1 MKTPKRI
8 NRQIV
13 ISIGAGVLL
22 ILLYMII
29 FRISAQNSDESGALS
44 RSISSMCV
52 NMYNSF
58 SGGHMSGMRI
68 EQLIAKYEG
77 PIRKMAHFTEYACM
91 GILVYVLCVQWMKR
105 GKRLWLLNIVWV
117 AVSAAADEFHQL
129 FVPGR
134 DGNIADVCLDTFG
147 GTVGLLFCILTGMLL
162 ARRQRKKRR

>member
-1 MKTPKRI
+1 MKTSRRI

-22 ILLYMII
+22 ILLYMLI
-29 FRISAQNSDESGALS
+29 FRFSAQDSEESGALS

-58 SGGHMSGMRI
+58 SGGHMSGTRM
-68 EQLIAKYEG
+68 EQLISKYEG
-77 PIRKMAHFTEYACM
+77 PIRKLAHFTEYACM
-91 GILVYVLCVQWMKR
+91 GTLVYVLWVQWMKR
-105 GKRLWLLNIVWV
+105 GKRLYLLTVVWV

-134 DGNIADVCLDTFG
+134 DGNLADVCLDSFG
-147 GTVGLLFCILTGMLL
+147 GAAGLLFCILTGMLL
-162 ARRQRKKRR
+162 ARRQRKRSR

>member
-1 MKTPKRI
+1 MKTSRRI

-22 ILLYMII
+22 ILLYMLI
-29 FRISAQNSDESGALS
+29 FRFSAQDSEESGALS

-58 SGGHMSGMRI
+58 SGGHMSGTRM
-68 EQLIAKYEG
+68 EQLISKYEG
-77 PIRKMAHFTEYACM
+77 PIRKLAHFTEYACM
-91 GILVYVLCVQWMKR
+91 GTLVYVLWVQWMKR
-105 GKRLWLLNIVWV
+105 GKRLYLLTVVWV

-134 DGNIADVCLDTFG
+134 DGNLADVCLDTFG
-147 GTVGLLFCILTGMLL
+147 GAAGLLFCILTGLL
-162 ARRQRKKRR
+162 FARRQRKRNR